1 MRANRL
7 LSLMFLLQSRGRMT
21 AQELAEALQVSKRTI
36 YRDIEA
42 LDLAGVPIY
51 TQDGR
56 SGGIYL
62 DKQYRI
68 SLNSLGREEVQS
80 LFIYGMEGPI
90 AYIGLDNA
98 IENALLKLLAAL
110 PHRYRNEAERMRQ
123 RIHFDSS
130 QWFYQRDVSQWMP
143 LLLQAVFEDRKIWL
157 RYLRG
162 DATLS
167 ERVIS
172 PYGVVAKLDIWYLV
186 ARTDEGDMRTFRVSR
201 FKSLK
206 LLDET
211 FERSPSFDL
220 ADYWRESTRR
230 YEASNPRYN
239 LKLLVAPDNPGVTRY
254 LSEAYGA
261 QVEPADQ
268 QGWTALTLSL
278 GAMQEARMVVMAMG
292 DRIEIVDP
300 PELRDEVRKW
310 LGLLLQHYDT

>member
-7 LSLMFLLQSRGRMT
+7 LSLMFLLQSRERIT
-21 AQELAEALQVSKRTI
+21 AQELAEALKVSKRTI

-42 LDLAGVPIY
+42 LDLADIPIY

-56 SGGIYL
+56 NGGIYL

-80 LFIYGMEGPI
+80 LFIYGAQGPI
-90 AYIGLDNA
+90 ADIGLNEA

-110 PHRYRNEAERMRQ
+110 PQRYRNEAERMRQ
-123 RIHFDSS
+123 RVLFDSS

-143 LLLQAVFEDRKIWL
+143 LLLQAVFEERKIWL

-162 DATLS
+162 DATPS

-186 ARTDEGDMRTFRVSR
+186 AMTDEHEMRTFRVSR

-211 FERSPSFDL
+211 FTRSPSFDL
-220 ADYWRESTRR
+220 SDYWKESTHR
-230 YEASNPRYN
+230 YETSKPRYI
-239 LKLLVAPDNPGVTRY
+239 LKLLVTPDNPGVVRY

-261 QVEPADQ
+261 HVESPDQ
-268 QGWTALTLSL
+268 QGRTLLTLSL
-278 GAMQEARMVVMAMG
+278 GAMQEARMIVMSMG
-292 DRIEIVDP
+292 DRIEIVHP
-300 PELRDEVRKW
+300 PELRGEVRKW
-310 LGLLLQHYDT
+310 LDILVEHYSK